1 MLISSNGLFCLVDSL
16 KDSTR
21 IYNPSTGEISPSIQ
35 RSPGVRDRMFAT
47 YGFGFDPSTKKH
59 KVVRA
64 WRIPKAKIG
73 VDGEII
79 NCEVSTVGEDNTWR
93 KADYGV
99 NAVIRGSSVSVNG
112 SIYWMKGGYFQSGF
126 ANYESLVAFDVGSE
140 KFREISLPKSF
151 RAYTFKLL
159 EVDGGISVLH
169 KLDDFEV
176 NLWIFKDDK
185 DNGKWIEEIISMPSD
200 WDGTN
205 LYQSVQQIPGTD
217 IIIFK
222 AKGTYDAPR
231 HFISLYHY
239 DRKMRTFKKV
249 KILGLPAMMMT
260 PRESFSLPNSL
271 ATSPPIDYGFFTM
284 IESLSPVQKQQQG

>member
-35 RSPGVRDRMFAT
+35 RSIGVRDRMFAT

-59 KVVRA
+59 KVVRV
-64 WRIPKAKIG
+64 WRTKNG
-73 VDGEII
+73 VDSEII
-79 NCEVSTVGEDNTWR
+79 NCEVSTVGEDNKWR
-93 KADYGV
+93 KTDYGV
-99 NAVIRGSSVSVNG
+99 NGVIRGSSVSVNG
-112 SIYWMKGGYFQSGF
+112 SIYWMKGGYFQAGF

-151 RAYTFKLL
+151 CAYTFKLL
-159 EVDGGISVLH
+159 EVDGCIGILH
-169 KLDDFEV
+169 KLGDFEV

-185 DNGKWIEEIISMPSD
+185 DNGNWIEEIISMPFD

-205 LYQSVQQIPGTD
+205 LCQSIQHIPGTD
-217 IIIFK
+217 IIILK

-239 DRKMRTFKKV
+239 DRKMKTFKKV
-249 KILGLPAMMMT
+249 KIIGLPAMMMT
-260 PRESFSLPNSL
+260 PLESFSLPNSL
-271 ATSPPIDYGFFTM
+271 ATKPPHRLWLFHND
-284 IESLSPVQKQQQG
+284 